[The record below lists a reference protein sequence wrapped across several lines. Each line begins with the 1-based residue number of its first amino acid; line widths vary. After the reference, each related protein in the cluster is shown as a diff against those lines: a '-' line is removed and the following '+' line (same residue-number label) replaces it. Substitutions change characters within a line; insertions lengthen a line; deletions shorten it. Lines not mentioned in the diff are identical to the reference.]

1 MCGGRSLGRVTSA
14 IDSQNQTD
22 QGPETHGGCGCGAGG
37 CGGVCSPAD
46 EPMTV
51 DASAGPVDVHVYA
64 DVVCPWCY
72 IGKRRLDQAVESFA
86 QAGGEVRVRYMPF
99 QLDPQASTEAC
110 ELMPT
115 LAAKFGGEQQAAEST
130 AHIAQIAATD
140 GIELDF
146 DAALSVNTLA
156 AHRLLRLAG
165 DRDLALQSKLMER
178 LMAAHFSEG
187 LNIDS
192 DPVLQAICDEVGL
205 EVDVAEYLASDD
217 GIDVV
222 LEQQEAARAAGISS
236 VPTYVF
242 AARWGISGAQDVST
256 LLMVLQQVAA
266 QADAQ
271 PGGGGGGCCG
281 GGCCG

>member
-1 MCGGRSLGRVTSA
+1 MTSTV
-14 IDSQNQTD
+14 DSQNQTD
-22 QGPETHGGCGCGAGG
+22 HAQEAHGCGCGAGG
-37 CGGVCSPAD
+37 CGGVCSPAAD
-46 EPMTV
+46 QPMSLE
-51 DASAGPVDVHVYA
+51 APPGPVDVHVYA

-72 IGKRRLDQAVESFA
+72 IGKRRLDQAVAAFA
-86 QAGGEVRVRYMPF
+86 QAGGEARVRYMPF

-140 GIELDF
+140 DIELDF
-146 DAALSVNTLA
+146 DAALAVNTLA
-156 AHRLLRLAG
+156 AHRLLSLAG
-165 DRDLALQSKLMER
+165 DRDLSVQSALMER

-187 LNIDS
+187 RDIGSDS
-192 DPVLQAICDEVGL
+192 VLQALCDEVGL
-205 EVDVAEYLASDD
+205 EVDVPEYLGTDQ

-222 LEQQEAARAAGISS
+222 LEQQEAARGAGITS

-256 LLMVLQQVAA
+256 LLMVLNQVAA

>member
-1 MCGGRSLGRVTSA
+1 MTSTV
-14 IDSQNQTD
+14 DSQNQTD
-22 QGPETHGGCGCGAGG
+22 HAGGGCGCGAGG
-37 CGGVCSPAD
+37 CGGLCSPAGSQAI
-46 EPMTV
+46 TI
-51 DASAGPVDVHVYA
+51 DATAAPVDVHVYA

-72 IGKRRLDQAVESFA
+72 IGKRRLDQAVQAFSD
-86 QAGGEVRVRYMPF
+86 AGGQARVRYMPF

-115 LAAKFGGEQQAAEST
+115 LVQKFGGEQQAAEST

-146 DAALSVNTLA
+146 DGAFSVNTLA

-165 DRDLALQSKLMER
+165 DRDLALQSALMEE
-178 LMAAHFSEG
+178 LMAAHFTQG
-187 LNIDS
+187 RNIGADA
-192 DPVLQAICDEVGL
+192 DLQSICDKIGL
-205 EVDVAEYLASDD
+205 EVDVEDYLSSDD

-222 LEQQEAARAAGISS
+222 VEQQNAARDAGITS